1 MTTRL
6 SFLKGGVHLSAG
18 QVISQSSSFIKSLI
32 VARLISPADYGIA
45 AIFAMTFSL
54 MEMISNLSAQLLI
67 VQAEDGDNP
76 RFERTIHF
84 VHAGR
89 GLLNATV
96 IFVLAGPVSALFG
109 APKAKLAFQCLALV
123 PLIRG
128 FYHLD
133 IYRVQR
139 HMRFWPFVFVDA
151 GSNLL
156 VTLIALPLA
165 FWLRSYWAMLWL
177 LVAQSAYILIGS
189 HWLAERP
196 YRWAWD
202 RFFAKRMFHF
212 GWPLTINGLLL
223 FGIMEGDRFFIGSA
237 HRLFSRSNYTLTDLG
252 VYSVAFALTQA
263 PSSIANNVCSSLFL
277 PLLSRA
283 QGLRT
288 QFERRYLACTQVV
301 SLIAAVVATGF
312 IVAGGRVVTLVYGHK
327 YAAAGVF
334 IGWLSAMWALRILR
348 AAPTL
353 AALAYGDTRNAL
365 ISNLARS
372 FALVGILFVAA
383 TGRSLVWIAIC
394 GFLGELLALAVCVW
408 RLQLRHGVPATMC
421 FRPFAAFFASAGVSA
436 LVVVGGIARLG
447 LAPTFLITA
456 CLIMLQTANMI
467 YLFPGVRE
475 ELGILVLKVRS
486 SLAAGKVAL

>member
-18 QVISQSSSFIKSLI
+18 QVISQSSVFLKSLI

-54 MEMISNLSAQLLI
+54 LEMISNLSAQLLI

-84 VHAGR
+84 VHASR
-89 GLLNATV
+89 GMLNATLT
-96 IFVLAGPVSALFG
+96 FLLAGPVSTLFG
-109 APKAKLAFQCLALV
+109 APKAKLAFECLALV

-133 IYRVQR
+133 INRFQR
-139 HMRFWPFVFVDA
+139 HMRFAPFVFVDS

-177 LVAQSAYILIGS
+177 LVAQSACILIGS

-212 GWPLTINGLLL
+212 GWPLTINGLLM
-223 FGIMEGDRFFIGSA
+223 FGIFEGDRFFIGSA

-263 PSSIANNVCSSLFL
+263 PGTIAANMCTSLFL
-277 PLLSRA
+277 PLLSLA
-283 QGLRT
+283 QGLRV
-288 QFERRYLACTQVV
+288 QFERRYLACAQVV
-301 SLIAAVVATGF
+301 SLIAVVVAMGF
-312 IVAGGRVVTLVYGHK
+312 IVAGGRVVTLVYGQK

-334 IGWLSAMWALRILR
+334 IGWLSAMCAVRILR
-348 AAPTL
+348 YAPTL
-353 AALAYGDTRNAL
+353 AAMAYADTRNAMV
-365 ISNLARS
+365 SNLARS
-372 FALVGILFVAA
+372 SALVGMLFVAA
-383 TGRSLVWIAIC
+383 TGRSPVWIAVC
-394 GFLGELLALAVCVW
+394 GFLGELLALVVCVW

-421 FRPFAAFFASAGVSA
+421 FKPFAAFFVGIGVSA

-447 LAPTFLITA
+447 LAPIFLSTA
-456 CLIMLQTANMI
+456 CLIMLQAVSMI
-467 YLFPGVRE
+467 CLFPGVRE
-475 ELGILVLKVRS
+475 ELGTLVLRVRS
-486 SLAAGKVAL
+486 SLAAGKVAT